1 MTTINS
7 KSNKITINA
16 DGTAY
21 ELAKMQHALIDL
33 MQRYNYKEFGG
44 GCEDTMYFSLELLKA
59 TIPDPDS
66 I

>member
-7 KSNKITINA
+7 KSNQITINA
-16 DGTAY
+16 DGTDD
-21 ELAKMQHALIDL
+21 LAKMQHALIDL

-44 GCEDTMYFSLELLKA
+44 SCEDTMYFSLELLKA
-59 TIPDPDS
+59 TIPDPNS